1 MRICLVTLPGLSAQY
16 PAVFSAAPA
25 TKLMEEGKMHP
36 VEHLINPLALQ
47 HDPTAASAGSTPPPF
62 QVLTCTWADGT
73 IYSYYN
79 IQIILTPWAQLFVHT
94 ESKNAV
100 WHFNSQWKYYCTTM
114 WNLIK
119 PGALVCFYT
128 LRSKWYWPKYICV
141 QVYHISFNCNYK
153 FHFL

>member
-1 MRICLVTLPGLSAQY
+1 MTLPGLSAQY

-62 QVLTCTWADGT
+62 QVLTCTRADGT

-79 IQIILTPWAQLFVHT
+79 TQIILTPWAQLFVHT

-100 WHFNSQWKYYCTTM
+100 LYGT
-114 WNLIK
+114 LI
-119 PGALVCFYT
+119 ANEN
-128 LRSKWYWPKYICV
+128 IIV
-141 QVYHISFNCNYK
+141 QLCGTWSS
-153 FHFL
+153 LER